1 METLVAS
8 LATVALT
15 VLVEVV
21 VRELLAVLRRRLSV
35 A

>member
-21 VRELLAVLRRRLSV
+21 VRELLAVLRRRLS
-35 A
+35 AA

>member
-21 VRELLAVLRRRLSV
+21 VRELLAALRRRLSV